1 MTRREVVAVANT
13 DTLEAA
19 VRGCMED
26 GATKVM
32 VVPYCT
38 SLEFQPETNPAMAL
52 AEVQSRLPGIRCMM
66 GETISV
72 STMLAE
78 VIESQVKVVDGRR
91 PDVAER
97 WFTPE
102 PRAVNRQSWEDFQRA
117 QRAQQAQQ
125 AQQHSA
131 AGPQH
136 AQQAEPAQAHAAP
149 SHSAE
154 GGVNGS
160 SSARKAWSDDF
171 SSVMVVDYRP
181 KPGAQAAEPA
191 SASASSA
198 AVNGNVNGTPVNG
211 TPVNVN
217 GSSEATGLNGRAA
230 APLNGATHTSSSSS
244 GGSDG
249 ASAPGSRCFAEWAGV
264 SGALDSSS
272 SSTAQDVPFAD
283 FADWAGDGQPEYE
296 QVLDKR
302 LTGIEDQLS
311 RIAGLLEMMPKS
323 QLAQQEQQAKQAQQL
338 AALHLEQVEQED
350 SKASNAVPLRLA
362 PPKPKKPF
370 ILRLWGQD

>member
-13 DTLEAA
+13 ATLEAA

-38 SLEFQPETNPAMAL
+38 SLEFQPDANPTMAL

-102 PRAVNRQSWEDFQRA
+102 PRAVNRPTWSDWQHTQHSAAGAAGA
-117 QRAQQAQQ
+117 QRAQQAEQ
-125 AQQHSA
+125 
-131 AGPQH
+131 
-136 AQQAEPAQAHAAP
+136 AQAHAAAI
-149 SHSAE
+149 HHAE
-154 GGVNGS
+154 AAVNGS
-160 SSARKAWSDDF
+160 SSAPRAWSDDF

-181 KPGAQAAEPA
+181 KPGSQPVETA
-191 SASASSA
+191 ST
-198 AVNGNVNGTPVNG
+198 AVGANG
-211 TPVNVN
+211 
-217 GSSEATGLNGRAA
+217 
-230 APLNGATHTSSSSS
+230 HTN
-244 GGSDG
+244 D
-249 ASAPGSRCFAEWAGV
+249 WAGV
-264 SGALDSSS
+264 GTTLAGSS
-272 SSTAQDVPFAD
+272 SSTAHGAP
-283 FADWAGDGQPEYE
+283 FADWAGDGSADGQPLFEGA
-296 QVLDKR
+296 LDKR
-302 LTGIEDQLS
+302 LTGIEDQLQ

-323 QLAQQEQQAKQAQQL
+323 QQAQQ
-338 AALHLEQVEQED
+338 AALHLETDDED
-350 SKASNAVPLRLA
+350 DKTGSAVSLRLP

-370 ILRLWGQD
+370 ILRLLRGQP